1 MKGPQGF
8 KDLKDKLRHNA
19 HPTDLIYNSLVYAKD
34 KITEG
39 IALKNIKNFNFNASK
54 IDTLPIAIMYAIGE
68 SSRATNWN
76 QVEYKI
82 NLLRIG
88 RKLFCYLNS
97 LYHYRAPVHQT
108 SLYAYQPKVIH

>member
-1 MKGPQGF
+1 MSKKRLGVLFFSASILIVRFYISYSAESSLSVKGRQGF

-54 IDTLPIAIMYAIGE
+54 IDRCQMLFCMLVANRAGLPIGA
-68 SSRATNWN
+68 R
-76 QVEYKI
+76 
-82 NLLRIG
+82 
-88 RKLFCYLNS
+88 LN
-97 LYHYRAPVHQT
+97 T
-108 SLYAYQPKVIH
+108 K